1 MGNKEKAKDNR
12 GAWGNQLEFILTM
25 VGFAVG
31 LGNVWRFPYLC
42 YKNGGGAFLVPY
54 FLSLLVLGVPLF
66 FMELNFG
73 QFASLGPLKIWRMN
87 PAMKGVGMSVVLIT
101 ACIIIYYNVIVA
113 YCIFYFFA
121 SMTSKLPWSDCS
133 NDWNTCQCR
142 DSSMDL
148 NSTIPWANGSRFLTE
163 CNITTMS
170 NQTTTASEEY
180 FLRRVLRRT
189 EGLEHEGALLWDVS
203 LCNLLAWFII
213 FLVLSKGV
221 ETLGKVMY
229 VASIFPYILLTILL
243 VRGLTLEGHSIGI
256 DFYIKPNI
264 TKLTEA
270 TVWSDAAVQIFY
282 SLGICQGGLIAMS
295 SFNQFKTN
303 TLRDAMIV
311 PIINCGTSFYAG
323 FVIFSVLGF
332 MATNKHTTVADV
344 VASGPGLTF
353 MVYPEALTQMPVSPL
368 WAILFF
374 LMMTMLGFSSQF
386 SATETV
392 LSSLMDEFPVI
403 RRSKLRMAAFRAFG
417 CSLFFLLGL
426 PMTTEGGFYLLNLID
441 NYVGGFPLLFAGIF
455 EIVAVIFVYGVVK
468 FKKDIEMML
477 GRRLMTK
484 IAFVFFIPMWVF
496 VTPLCL
502 LGVIIFKSI
511 QYKPLTLE
519 SYDYPDFGDAVGW
532 LAAAAPILIVPLWFL
547 GYYCWSGGASL
558 LVDVNHPK
566 EKWGPANTE
575 DRGDRYKLP
584 DFNLFSVEIGPDTEK
599 QALPEGD
606 ITTNGEVAN
615 GTAHPA
621 VDNTAFVNDEENK
634 L

>member
-1 MGNKEKAKDNR
+1 MGEQKAVSDNR

-42 YKNGGGAFLVPY
+42 YRNGGGAFLVPY
-54 FLSLLVLGVPLF
+54 FISLLVLGVPLF
-66 FMELNFG
+66 FMELCFG

-121 SMTSKLPWSDCS
+121 SMTSKLPWSDCN

-142 DSSMDL
+142 DSTMDL
-148 NSTIPWANGSRFLTE
+148 NTTIPWANGSRFYTE
-163 CNITTMS
+163 CNFTDIA
-170 NQTTTASEEY
+170 NTTTTSASEEY
-180 FLRRVLRRT
+180 FLRRVLKRT

-203 LCNLLAWFII
+203 LCNLLAWTII
-213 FLVLSKGV
+213 FLVLTKGV

-243 VRGLTLEGHSIGI
+243 VRGLTLEGHQLGI
-256 DFYIKPNI
+256 DFYLQPNV
-264 TKLTEA
+264 TKLSEA
-270 TVWSDAAVQIFY
+270 SVWSDAAVQIFY

-303 TLRDAMIV
+303 TLRDALIV
-311 PIINCGTSFYAG
+311 PIINCMTSFYAG

-332 MATNKHTTVADV
+332 MANNKHTSVAEVVAD
-344 VASGPGLTF
+344 GPGLTF
-353 MVYPEALTQMPVSPL
+353 MVYPEALSQMPVSPV
-368 WAILFF
+368 WAVLFF

-392 LSSLMDEFPVI
+392 LSSIMDEFPSI
-403 RRSKLRMAAFRAFG
+403 RRSKFRMVAFRG
-417 CSLFFLLGL
+417 CGCLLFCALGL

-441 NYVGGFPLLFAGIF
+441 NYVGGFPLLFAGLF
-455 EIVAVIFVYGVVK
+455 EIIAVIFVYGVMT

-477 GRRLMTK
+477 GKRLMTK
-484 IAFVFFIPMWVF
+484 IAFVFFIPMWVLI
-496 VTPLCL
+496 TPICL
-502 LGVIIFKSI
+502 LGVTIFKAM

-519 SYDYPDFGDAVGW
+519 SYDYPDFGDAIGW
-532 LAAAAPILIVPLWFL
+532 LSAAAPILIVPGWFI
-547 GYYCWSGGASL
+547 GYYCWKGGANL
-558 LVDVNHPK
+558 FIEVNHPK
-566 EKWGPANTE
+566 EKWGPSKEE

-584 DFNLFSVEIGPDTEK
+584 DFTLFNVEIGPESEK
-599 QALPEGD
+599 QPIPNGDKYTNGD
-606 ITTNGEVAN
+606 ITNGIS
-615 GTAHPA
+615 PA
-621 VDNTAFVNDEENK
+621 SIDNTAFVNDE
-634 L
+634 